1 MGELLSLSVGRGLW
15 GGVAT
20 APAGSAS
27 ASFPVPS
34 ECLCQFPPG
43 LAPGSSQCWSE
54 QRQWWLLWSSC
65 PGLGWRRLGELDR
78 AFGGLALAWTA
89 SSTELAALSG
99 FGPGVLASIEVHR
112 QCWGQDPLGAG
123 GWPSQAPRRVL
134 VPGDPARP
142 ASLNQLQRPP
152 LALHWAG
159 RGSLWA
165 PLRRRQA
172 IAVVGTRRPSLHGLA
187 MAEAL
192 GAALAEA
199 GWPVVSGLAEG
210 IDAAVHRGCLERG
223 GRPIGVL
230 GTPLDRVYPRHHH
243 VLQEAVA
250 RHGLLVSEHPRGTPV
265 RRGHFAARNRLQVAL
280 AQAVVVVE
288 CPEAS
293 GALHSAALAWE
304 QGLPLWVVPADAGK
318 RSALGSNRLLSQ
330 GASPLLAASD
340 LIAQLGA
347 GPLGRPEASITLAGT
362 TSPASPPCVPD
373 QALLAALGQGAS
385 LEQLAQALGR
395 PAAELATQLLHL
407 ELAGHVRAEA
417 GLRWRPASGAL
428 A

>member
-1 MGELLSLSVGRGLW
+1 MTMGELLSLSFARGCRS
-15 GGVAT
+15 GGAAAAGFCASGAT
-20 APAGSAS
+20 
-27 ASFPVPS
+27 
-34 ECLCQFPPG
+34 PG
-43 LAPGSSQCWSE
+43 AWDRPWAE
-54 QRQWWLLWSSC
+54 RRQWWLLWSRC
-65 PGLGWRRLGELDR
+65 PGLGWRRLGELER
-78 AFGGLALAWTA
+78 ACGGLAAAWRA
-89 SSTELAALSG
+89 SSTELAGLSG

-112 QCWGQDPLGAG
+112 QSWGQDPLQAG
-123 GWPSQAPRRVL
+123 GWSDQAAGRVL

-142 ASLNQLQRPP
+142 ASLDQLQRPP
-152 LALHWAG
+152 LVLHWAG

-172 IAVVGTRRPSLHGLA
+172 IAVVGTRRPSLHGRA
-187 MAEAL
+187 MAEGL

-230 GTPLDRVYPRHHH
+230 GTPLDRVYPRHHQ
-243 VLQEAVA
+243 VLQAAVA

-288 CPEAS
+288 CPESS

-318 RSALGSNRLLSQ
+318 GSALGSNRLLAQ
-330 GASPLLAASD
+330 GASPLLSAAD

-347 GPLGRPEASITLAGT
+347 GPLGRSGAHSKTSSAPVPPSFAPE
-362 TSPASPPCVPD
+362 

-385 LEQLAQALGR
+385 LEQLALALGR
-395 PAAELATQLLHL
+395 PGAELATQLLHL
-407 ELAGHVRAEA
+407 ELAGRVRAEP
-417 GLRWRPASGAL
+417 GLRRRPAPGAST
-428 A
+428 

>member
-1 MGELLSLSVGRGLW
+1 MGELVSLSFACPSWAGAASTPG
-15 GGVAT
+15 
-20 APAGSAS
+20 GSAS
-27 ASFPVPS
+27 GSS
-34 ECLCQFPPG
+34 
-43 LAPGSSQCWSE
+43 PGSLDRLSQFSFGLDPGPGQCWAE
-54 QRQWWLLWSSC
+54 RRQWWLLWSSC
-65 PGLGWRRLGELDR
+65 PGLGWRRLAELER
-78 AFGGLALAWTA
+78 ACGGLAAAWTA
-89 SSTELAALSG
+89 SGAELACLNG

-112 QCWGQDPLGAG
+112 QSWGQDPLGAG
-123 GWPSQAPRRVL
+123 GWPAQAPRRVL

-172 IAVVGTRRPSLHGLA
+172 IAVVGTRRPSPHGRA

-210 IDAAVHRGCLERG
+210 IDAAVHRGCLEQG

-230 GTPLDRVYPRHHH
+230 GTPLDRVYPRHHQ
-243 VLQEAVA
+243 VLQSAVA

-288 CPEAS
+288 CPESS
-293 GALHSAALAWE
+293 GALHSAALAWD

-318 RSALGSNRLLSQ
+318 CSALGSNRLLSQ

-347 GPLGRPEASITLAGT
+347 GPLGRPQATTTTAASP
-362 TSPASPPCVPD
+362 SPATPTGAPD

-395 PAAELATQLLHL
+395 SGAELATQLLHL
-407 ELAGHVRAEA
+407 ELAGRVRAEP
-417 GLRWRPASGAL
+417 GLRWRPASGSPV
-428 A
+428 

>member
-1 MGELLSLSVGRGLW
+1 MAAGRSW
-15 GGVAT
+15 A
-20 APAGSAS
+20 
-27 ASFPVPS
+27 
-34 ECLCQFPPG
+34 ER
-43 LAPGSSQCWSE
+43 
-54 QRQWWLLWSSC
+54 RQWWLLWSRC
-65 PGLGWRRLGELDR
+65 PGLGWRRLGELER
-78 AFGGLALAWTA
+78 ACGGLAAAWGTTA
-89 SSTELAALSG
+89 DELAGLNG

-112 QCWGQDPLGAG
+112 QSWGQDPLGEG
-123 GWPSQAPRRVL
+123 GWPAQAPRRVL

-172 IAVVGTRRPSLHGLA
+172 IAVVGTRRPSPHGRA

-192 GAALAEA
+192 GAALAGA

-210 IDAAVHRGCLERG
+210 IDAAVHRGCLDWG

-243 VLQEAVA
+243 GLQAAVA

-288 CPEAS
+288 CPESS

-318 RSALGSNRLLSQ
+318 CSALGSNRLLAQ

-347 GPLGRPEASITLAGT
+347 GPLLGREA
-362 TSPASPPCVPD
+362 TSTAAPLDAPPTAAPD

-385 LEQLAQALGR
+385 LEQLAQVLGR
-395 PAAELATQLLHL
+395 SGAELATQLLHL
-407 ELAGHVRAEA
+407 ELAGRVRAEP
-417 GLRWRPASGAL
+417 GLRWRPAPGSSA
-428 A
+428 

>member
-1 MGELLSLSVGRGLW
+1 MDRPTPFSSG
-15 GGVAT
+15 
-20 APAGSAS
+20 
-27 ASFPVPS
+27 FD
-34 ECLCQFPPG
+34 PG
-43 LAPGSSQCWSE
+43 PGPGWAE
-54 QRQWWLLWSSC
+54 RRQWWLLWSRC
-65 PGLGWRRLGELDR
+65 PGLGWRRLGDLER
-78 AFGGLALAWTA
+78 ACGGLAAAWTA
-89 SSTELAALSG
+89 SSAELARLNG

-112 QCWGQDPLGAG
+112 QCWGHDPLGTG

-142 ASLNQLQRPP
+142 ASLNQLERPP

-172 IAVVGTRRPSLHGLA
+172 IAVVGTRRPSPHGLA

-210 IDAAVHRGCLERG
+210 IDAAVHRGCLEWG
-223 GRPIGVL
+223 GRPVGVL
-230 GTPLDRVYPRHHH
+230 GTPLDRVYPRHHQA
-243 VLQEAVA
+243 LQAAVA
-250 RHGLLVSEHPRGTPV
+250 RHGLLMSEHIRGTPV

-288 CPEAS
+288 CPESS

-304 QGLPLWVVPADAGK
+304 QGLPLWVVPADACK

-347 GPLGRPEASITLAGT
+347 GPLGRPEATSSAASS
-362 TSPASPPCVPD
+362 SPATPTGVPD

-395 PAAELATQLLHL
+395 SGPELATQLLQL
-407 ELAGHVRAEA
+407 ELAGRVRAEP
-417 GLRWRPASGAL
+417 GLRWRPASGSL

>member
-1 MGELLSLSVGRGLW
+1 MGEVVSVSFAGVSPRGAGGAAADLPSRPLLPPAQAGGRDW
-15 GGVAT
+15 A
-20 APAGSAS
+20 
-27 ASFPVPS
+27 
-34 ECLCQFPPG
+34 ER
-43 LAPGSSQCWSE
+43 
-54 QRQWWLLWSSC
+54 RQWWLLWSAC
-65 PGLGWRRLGELDR
+65 PGLGWRRLRELER
-78 AFGGLALAWTA
+78 GCGC
-89 SSTELAALSG
+89 LAAAWQTPSSQLARLNG
-99 FGPGVLASIEVHR
+99 FGAGVLASIEVHR
-112 QCWGQDPLGAG
+112 QSWGADPMGPG
-123 GWPSQAPRRVL
+123 GWSSQAPGPVL

-142 ASLNQLQRPP
+142 ASLEALARPP

-165 PLRRRQA
+165 PLRRRQS
-172 IAVVGTRRPSLHGLA
+172 IAVVGTRRPSPHGQR

-210 IDAAVHRGCLERG
+210 IDAAVHRGCLSRG

-243 VLQEAVA
+243 SLQAAVA
-250 RHGLLVSEHPRGTPV
+250 RSGLLLSEHPRGTLV

-304 QGLPLWVVPADAGK
+304 QGLPLWVVPADTGK
-318 RSALGSNRLLSQ
+318 RSALGSNRLLAQ

-340 LIAQLGA
+340 LIAQLGP
-347 GPLGRPEASITLAGT
+347 GPLDPADAVT
-362 TSPASPPCVPD
+362 TTKPMSPAAAGVVAGD
-373 QALLAALGQGAS
+373 QVLLTALGQGAS
-385 LEQLAQALGR
+385 LEQLTVALGR
-395 PAAELATQLLHL
+395 SGAELATQLLQL
-407 ELAGHVRAEA
+407 ELSGRVRAEP
-417 GLRWRPASGAL
+417 GLRWRPAGEAP

>member
-1 MGELLSLSVGRGLW
+1 MGELLSVSFAGVSSRDAT
-15 GGVAT
+15 GVAADPPARSCS
-20 APAGSAS
+20 APVTTSGRDWA
-27 ASFPVPS
+27 
-34 ECLCQFPPG
+34 
-43 LAPGSSQCWSE
+43 E
-54 QRQWWLLWSSC
+54 QRQWWLLWSAC
-65 PGLGWRRLGELDR
+65 PGLGWCRLRELQR
-78 AFGGLALAWTA
+78 ACGGLAAAWQARSSDLA
-89 SSTELAALSG
+89 SLSG
-99 FGPGVLASIEVHR
+99 FGAGVLASIEVHR
-112 QCWGQDPLGAG
+112 QSWGADPMATG
-123 GWPSQAPRRVL
+123 GWSAHAPGRVL

-142 ASLNQLQRPP
+142 ASLDELARPP
-152 LALHWAG
+152 LALHWVG

-172 IAVVGTRRPSLHGLA
+172 IAVVGTRRPSPHGQG

-192 GAALAEA
+192 GAALAKA

-230 GTPLDRVYPRHHH
+230 GTPLDRVYPSHHH
-243 VLQEAVA
+243 TLQAAVA
-250 RHGLLVSEHPRGTPV
+250 RSGLLLSEHSRGTLV

-304 QGLPLWVVPADAGK
+304 QGLPLWVVPADARK
-318 RSALGSNRLLSQ
+318 RSALGSNRLLAQ

-340 LIAQLGA
+340 LIAQLGP
-347 GPLGRPEASITLAGT
+347 GPLGPADAVT
-362 TSPASPPCVPD
+362 TTKGVSPAAAGLGAGD
-373 QALLAALGQGAS
+373 RALLEALGQGAS
-385 LEQLAQALGR
+385 LQQLTVALGR
-395 PAAELATQLLHL
+395 SGAELATQLLEL
-407 ELAGHVRAEA
+407 ELSGRVRAEP
-417 GLRWRPASGAL
+417 GLRWRPAGEAP